1 MPVCG
6 PDGHGGGHGDQY
18 LNPDCMIIGGGVP
31 RMKCFPAEYLR
42 ERILFY
48 TRKPFPAE
56 SLRLIFA
63 EDEEDKSVAG
73 AAIYAREKMK
83 EYKNTTLKLI

>member
-1 MPVCG
+1 MAAATEINI
-6 PDGHGGGHGDQY
+6 

-83 EYKNTTLKLI
+83 E